1 MANAWLLLN
10 LPGVVFQQM
19 CRQFLHGYFDGLF
32 RGIVDGRTGD
42 FELAKWTTAG
52 GVKASSFKSRVDL
65 KLDATEGMKFGGH
78 VLVDG
83 YRLSWVVPLIRSPEA
98 GGDAQAKAMVEP

>member
-1 MANAWLLLN
+1 
-10 LPGVVFQQM
+10 M
-19 CRQFLHGYFDGLF
+19 CRQLLHGYFDGLF

-52 GVKASSFKSRVDL
+52 GVKSGSFKSSMDL
-65 KLDATEGMKFGGH
+65 KLDASEGMKFGSH

-83 YRLSWVVPLIRSPEA
+83 YRLSCVVPFIRSPEA
-98 GGDAQAKAMVEP
+98 GGDAEAKAMTLP